1 MKRRSFRLLPH
12 TADLMVEVRGVDLPD
27 LFSSCVL
34 ALFSLLVDRRTVRE
48 AEVRSA
54 EIAAD
59 TAEEQLFFLLREAFL
74 LFAAH
79 RFLVRNAHVTIL
91 GKQVTLTVRG
101 EPLDTSR
108 HSVHRE
114 IKAVT
119 AHAMAVERAP
129 EGFLAR
135 FLVDV

>member
-1 MKRRSFRLLPH
+1 
-12 TADLMVEVRGVDLPD
+12 MVEVRGVDIPD

-48 AEVRSA
+48 AEVRST
-54 EIAAD
+54 EIAGD

-79 RFLVRNAHVTIL
+79 RYLARNAHVTIL
-91 GKQVTLTVRG
+91 GKQVTLTVGG

-108 HSVHRE
+108 DHVRRE

-119 AHAMAVERAP
+119 THAMVVKKAP

>member
-1 MKRRSFRLLPH
+1 M
-12 TADLMVEVRGVDLPD
+12 DLPD

-54 EIAAD
+54 EIAGD
-59 TAEEQLFFLLREAFL
+59 TEEEQLFFLLREAFL

-108 HSVHRE
+108 HPVHRE

>member
-1 MKRRSFRLLPH
+1 MI
-12 TADLMVEVRGVDLPD
+12 EVHGEDLPE

-54 EIAAD
+54 EVTGD
-59 TAEEQLFFLLREAFL
+59 TLEEIFFSLLREAFL

-79 RFLVRNAHVTIL
+79 KFLARTAHVTIE
-91 GKQVTLTVRG
+91 GKRVVLTVTG
-101 EPLDTSR
+101 EPLDSTR
-108 HSVHRE
+108 HTVLRE

-119 AHAMAVERAP
+119 AHAMVVERSP
-129 EGFLAR
+129 GGYLAR
-135 FLVDV
+135 FVVDV